1 MKKILLIVTCLFS
14 LVLVTTKIHAQSA
27 DEIIGKYIDAIG
39 GKDKWS
45 QVKSMKIN
53 GYIEVQGIKINFT
66 QQAIQGTGVRVDAEF
81 QGQKIIDI
89 TTPTM
94 GWSQNPFGG
103 KSTLQPI
110 SEEELQQ
117 KLDELDIQDEFV
129 DYASKG
135 STVEFLGKDEEE
147 GNEFYKIKMITK
159 NKNESVY
166 FFDVNTSLIY
176 KEEKTVK
183 QQGQEIKL
191 ITKLFDYKT
200 IPFGIKVPHKSEQ
213 MGQVLVTDKIEIN
226 PVIDV
231 TVFKGK

>member
-1 MKKILLIVTCLFS
+1 MKKILLSVSFVFS
-14 LVLVTTKIHAQSA
+14 LVFLSTQLNAQTA
-27 DEIIGKYIDAIG
+27 DEIIGKYITAIG

-45 QVKSMKIN
+45 QVKSMKVN

-66 QQAIQGTGVRVDAEF
+66 QQAVHETGVRVDAEF

-110 SEEELQQ
+110 SGEELQQ

-129 DYASKG
+129 DYAKKG
-135 STVEFLGKDEEE
+135 SSVEFIGKDEED
-147 GNEFYKIKMITK
+147 GNEFYKIKMVTK
-159 NKNESVY
+159 NKNETVY
-166 FFDVNTSLIY
+166 FFDVNTFLIY

-183 QQGQEIKL
+183 QQGQEMKMV
-191 ITKLFDYKT
+191 TKLLNYKT
-200 IPFGIKVPHKSEQ
+200 IPFGIKIPHKSEQ
-213 MGQVLVTDKIEIN
+213 MGQVLVTDKFEIN
-226 PVIDV
+226 PVIDLNI
-231 TVFKGK
+231 FKG

>member
-147 GNEFYKIKMITK
+147 GNEFYKIKMVTK

-183 QQGQEIKL
+183 QQGQEMKMV
-191 ITKLFDYKT
+191 TKLLDYKT
-200 IPFGIKVPHKSEQ
+200 IPFGIKIPHKSEQ
-213 MGQVLVTDKIEIN
+213 MGQVLVMDVIEVN
-226 PVIDV
+226 PVIDENI
-231 TVFKGK
+231 FKG

>member
-1 MKKILLIVTCLFS
+1 MKKILLSLSFVFS
-14 LVLVTTKIHAQSA
+14 LVFLSTQLNAQTA
-27 DEIIGKYIDAIG
+27 DEIIGKYITAIG

-45 QVKSMKIN
+45 QVKSMKVN

-66 QQAIQGTGVRVDAEF
+66 QQAVHETGVRVDAEF

-110 SEEELQQ
+110 SGEELQQ

-129 DYASKG
+129 DYATKG
-135 STVEFLGKDEEE
+135 SSVEFIGKDEED
-147 GNEFYKIKMITK
+147 GNEFYKIKMVTK
-159 NKNESVY
+159 NKNETVY
-166 FFDVNTSLIY
+166 FFDVNTFLIY

-183 QQGQEIKL
+183 QQGQEMKMV
-191 ITKLFDYKT
+191 TKLLDYKT
-200 IPFGIKVPHKSEQ
+200 IPFGIKIPHKSEQ
-213 MGQVLVTDKIEIN
+213 MGQVLVMDVIQIN
-226 PVIDV
+226 AAIDENIY
-231 TVFKGK
+231 KG

>member
-1 MKKILLIVTCLFS
+1 MKKILLSVS
-14 LVLVTTKIHAQSA
+14 LVFSFVFLSAQLNAQTA
-27 DEIIGKYIDAIG
+27 DEIIGKYITAIG
-39 GKDKWS
+39 GKDKWT
-45 QVKSMKIN
+45 QVKSMKVN

-66 QQAIQGTGVRVDAEF
+66 QQAVQGTGVRVDAEF

-129 DYASKG
+129 DYATKG
-135 STVEFLGKDEEE
+135 SSVEFIGKDEED
-147 GNEFYKIKMITK
+147 GNEFYKIKMVTK

-213 MGQVLVTDKIEIN
+213 MGQVLVTDKFEIN
-226 PVIDV
+226 PVIDLNI
-231 TVFKGK
+231 FKG

>member
-1 MKKILLIVTCLFS
+1 MKKILLSLSFVFS
-14 LVLVTTKIHAQSA
+14 LVFLSTQLNAQTA
-27 DEIIGKYIDAIG
+27 DEIIGKYITAIG

-45 QVKSMKIN
+45 QVKSMKVN

-66 QQAIQGTGVRVDAEF
+66 QQAVQGTGVRVDAEF

-110 SEEELQQ
+110 SGEELQQ

-129 DYASKG
+129 DYAKKG
-135 STVEFLGKDEEE
+135 SSVEFIGKDEED
-147 GNEFYKIKMITK
+147 GNEFYKIKMVTK
-159 NKNESVY
+159 NKNETVY
-166 FFDVNTSLIY
+166 FFDVNTFLIY

-183 QQGQEIKL
+183 QQGQEMKMV
-191 ITKLFDYKT
+191 TKLLDYKT
-200 IPFGIKVPHKSEQ
+200 IPFGIKIPHKSEQ
-213 MGQVLVTDKIEIN
+213 MGQVLVMDVIQIN
-226 PVIDV
+226 AAIDENI
-231 TVFKGK
+231 FKG

>member
-1 MKKILLIVTCLFS
+1 MKKILLSVSFVFS
-14 LVLVTTKIHAQSA
+14 LVFLSTQLNAQTA
-27 DEIIGKYIDAIG
+27 DEIIGKYITAIG

-45 QVKSMKIN
+45 QVKSMKVN

-66 QQAIQGTGVRVDAEF
+66 QQAVHETGVRVDAEF

-110 SEEELQQ
+110 SGEELQQ

-129 DYASKG
+129 DYATKG
-135 STVEFLGKDEEE
+135 SSVEFIGKDEED
-147 GNEFYKIKMITK
+147 GNEFYKIKMVTK
-159 NKNESVY
+159 NKNETVY
-166 FFDVNTSLIY
+166 FFDVNTFLIY

-183 QQGQEIKL
+183 QQGQEMKMV
-191 ITKLFDYKT
+191 TKLLDYKT
-200 IPFGIKVPHKSEQ
+200 IPFGIKIPHKSEQ
-213 MGQVLVTDKIEIN
+213 MGQVLVMDVIQIN
-226 PVIDV
+226 ASIDENI
-231 TVFKGK
+231 FKG

>member
-147 GNEFYKIKMITK
+147 GNEFYKIKMVTK

>member
-1 MKKILLIVTCLFS
+1 MKKILLSVTCLFS
-14 LVLVTTKIHAQSA
+14 LVLVTTNIHAQSA

-147 GNEFYKIKMITK
+147 GNEFYKIKMVTK

>member
-1 MKKILLIVTCLFS
+1 MKKILLSVS
-14 LVLVTTKIHAQSA
+14 LILSFVFLSAQLNAQTA
-27 DEIIGKYIDAIG
+27 DEIIGKYITAIG

-45 QVKSMKIN
+45 QVKSMKVN

-66 QQAIQGTGVRVDAEF
+66 QQAVHETGVRVDAEF

-110 SEEELQQ
+110 SGEELQQ

-129 DYASKG
+129 DYATKG
-135 STVEFLGKDEEE
+135 SSVEFIGKDEED
-147 GNEFYKIKMITK
+147 GNEFYKIKMVTK
-159 NKNESVY
+159 NKNETVY
-166 FFDVNTSLIY
+166 FFDVNTFLIY

-183 QQGQEIKL
+183 QQGQEMKMV
-191 ITKLFDYKT
+191 TKLLDYKT
-200 IPFGIKVPHKSEQ
+200 IPFGIKIPHKSEQ
-213 MGQVLVTDKIEIN
+213 MGQVLVMDVIQIN
-226 PVIDV
+226 AAIDENI
-231 TVFKGK
+231 FKG

>member
-1 MKKILLIVTCLFS
+1 MKKILLSVSLLFS
-14 LVLVTTKIHAQSA
+14 LVLFSTSLHAQTA
-27 DEIIGKYIDAIG
+27 DEIIGKYINAIG
-39 GKDKWS
+39 GKDKWA

-53 GYIEVQGIKINFT
+53 GYIEVQGIKINF
-66 QQAIQGTGVRVDAEF
+66 IQGTGVRVDAEF

-89 TTPTM
+89 TTPSM

-129 DYASKG
+129 DYAAKG
-135 STVEFLGKDEEE
+135 STVEFIGKDEEE
-147 GNEFYKIKMITK
+147 GNEFFKIKMTTK

-191 ITKLFDYKT
+191 TTKLFDYKT
-200 IPFGIKVPHKSEQ
+200 IPFGIKIPHKSEQ

-231 TVFKGK
+231 NVFKGK

>member
-1 MKKILLIVTCLFS
+1 MKKILLSLSFVFS
-14 LVLVTTKIHAQSA
+14 LVFLSTQLNAQTA
-27 DEIIGKYIDAIG
+27 DEIIGKYITAIG

-45 QVKSMKIN
+45 QVKSMKVN

-66 QQAIQGTGVRVDAEF
+66 QQAVHETGVRVDAEF

-110 SEEELQQ
+110 SGEELQQ

-129 DYASKG
+129 DYAKKG
-135 STVEFLGKDEEE
+135 SSVEFIGKDEED
-147 GNEFYKIKMITK
+147 GNEFYKIKMVTK
-159 NKNESVY
+159 NKNETVY
-166 FFDVNTSLIY
+166 FFDVNTFLIY

-183 QQGQEIKL
+183 QQGQEMKMV
-191 ITKLFDYKT
+191 TKLLDYKT
-200 IPFGIKVPHKSEQ
+200 IPFGIKIPHKSEQ
-213 MGQVLVTDKIEIN
+213 MGQVLVMDVIQIN
-226 PVIDV
+226 AAIDENI
-231 TVFKGK
+231 FKG

>member
-1 MKKILLIVTCLFS
+1 MKKILLSVTCLFS
-14 LVLVTTKIHAQSA
+14 LVLVTTNIHAQSA

>member
-1 MKKILLIVTCLFS
+1 MKKILLSVS
-14 LVLVTTKIHAQSA
+14 LVFSFVFLSAQLNAQTA
-27 DEIIGKYIDAIG
+27 DEIIGKYITAIG
-39 GKDKWS
+39 GKDKWT
-45 QVKSMKIN
+45 QVKSMKVN

-66 QQAIQGTGVRVDAEF
+66 QQAVQGTGVRVDAEF

-110 SEEELQQ
+110 SGEELQQ

-129 DYASKG
+129 DYATKG
-135 STVEFLGKDEEE
+135 STVEFIGKDEED
-147 GNEFYKIKMITK
+147 GNEFYKIKMVTK

-183 QQGQEIKL
+183 QQGQEMKMV
-191 ITKLFDYKT
+191 TKLLDYKT
-200 IPFGIKVPHKSEQ
+200 IPFGIKIPHKSEQ
-213 MGQVLVTDKIEIN
+213 MGQVLVMDVIEVN
-226 PVIDV
+226 PVIDENI
-231 TVFKGK
+231 FKG

>member
-1 MKKILLIVTCLFS
+1 MKV
-14 LVLVTTKIHAQSA
+14 
-27 DEIIGKYIDAIG
+27 
-39 GKDKWS
+39 
-45 QVKSMKIN
+45 N

-66 QQAIQGTGVRVDAEF
+66 QQAIHGTGVRVDAEF

-89 TTPTM
+89 TTPSM

-129 DYASKG
+129 DYAAKG
-135 STVEFLGKDEEE
+135 STVEFIGKDEEE
-147 GNEFYKIKMITK
+147 GNEFFKIKMTTK

-191 ITKLFDYKT
+191 TTKLFDYKT
-200 IPFGIKVPHKSEQ
+200 IPFGIKIPHKSEQ

-231 TVFKGK
+231 NVFKGK

>member
-1 MKKILLIVTCLFS
+1 VFLSTQLN
-14 LVLVTTKIHAQSA
+14 AQTA
-27 DEIIGKYIDAIG
+27 DEIIGKYITAIG

-45 QVKSMKIN
+45 QVKSMKVN

-66 QQAIQGTGVRVDAEF
+66 QQAVHETGVRVDAEF

-110 SEEELQQ
+110 SGEELQQ

-129 DYASKG
+129 DYATKG
-135 STVEFLGKDEEE
+135 SSVEFIGKDEED
-147 GNEFYKIKMITK
+147 GNEFYKIKMVTK
-159 NKNESVY
+159 NKNETVY
-166 FFDVNTSLIY
+166 FFDVNTFLIY

-183 QQGQEIKL
+183 QQGQEMKMV
-191 ITKLFDYKT
+191 TKLLDYKT
-200 IPFGIKVPHKSEQ
+200 IPFGIKIPHKSEQ
-213 MGQVLVTDKIEIN
+213 MGQVLVMDVIQIN
-226 PVIDV
+226 ASIDENI
-231 TVFKGK
+231 FKG